1 MLKQIFICLSILT
14 TLVACTGG
22 QSYKIAVSQCA
33 SGQWREKV
41 NREMLAAQHLY
52 DQNVSVSIYDAQDN
66 PTRQIQQIDSLSQA
80 GIDLLV
86 VAPTE
91 SAPMAEAIA
100 RVKAKGIPVIFFD
113 RTADTDDYA
122 AFIGGNN
129 TEAGNAVGRYAV
141 SLTRDVSGHRP
152 RVLEVTAAMTTSPAQ
167 ERHRGF
173 AQAMQGHG
181 EFDYVCV
188 NSDWDAENTYKVLKQ
203 QIAAGQTP
211 DIVFCHNDA
220 MGMGAYKAVSEAK
233 LQAKV
238 KILGIDGMPDEG
250 IAYVQQGK
258 LAGTYVYPTHGDEI
272 IRLALNI
279 LTHQPYE
286 RTNYMSSVMVTPD
299 NANII
304 AMNSRELIKQ
314 NDDLITIQDKL
325 ENYFGL
331 YKSQRRVLIGSFV
344 SILLLMAALLVFWR
358 AIKRTRRAAAETRK
372 AHEQQKRLN
381 EEQTR
386 FYTNAS
392 HQLKTPLTL
401 IAGPV
406 GKLTESPTLSDAD
419 RSLLEIVSR
428 NVGQLEGLVSSV
440 LNFRKEMANMVSDE
454 TAAKVSPNTPNSPNA
469 PNISSNE
476 NIQQLQEG
484 RLALLKQED
493 TEELS
498 TLLIVDD
505 NADMRLYLRTLLGDK
520 FYVLEA
526 ADGQSGL
533 RIARELVPD
542 LVVSDV
548 MMPVMDGLQFC
559 RHLKED
565 AITSHIPVILLT
577 ARSEESQQIEGY
589 EHGADAYLTKPFS
602 ADVLVARIVNLLKS
616 RQQLY
621 KLTREQGDTV
631 GADLRVSPK
640 SEATDSH
647 VSPNTDEPVRL
658 STQDKLFT
666 DALKEA
672 IHKNMQNPNLK
683 MDDLGDELGL
693 SRVQLYRKVKALT
706 GLSPVELL
714 RQMRL
719 QRGRTLLQTTT
730 KTVNEIAYE
739 VGFGTPGYFSSCFK
753 KQFGQYPTD
762 LRTGM

>member
-1 MLKQIFICLSILT
+1 MTAMRKQIFICLSILT

-66 PTRQIQQIDSLSQA
+66 PTRQIQQIDSLSQTD
-80 GIDLLV
+80 IDLLV

-181 EFDYVCV
+181 EFDYVSV
-188 NSDWDAENTYKVLKQ
+188 NSDWDAQNTYKAVRQ
-203 QIAAGQTP
+203 QIASGLTP
-211 DIVFCHNDA
+211 DIIFCHNDA

-286 RTNYMSSVMVTPD
+286 RSNYMSSVMVTPD

-344 SILLLMAALLVFWR
+344 SILLLVAALLLFWR
-358 AIKRTRRAAAETRK
+358 AIKRTSRAAAETRK

-381 EEQTR
+381 DEQTR

-406 GKLTESPTLSDAD
+406 GKLMDSPTLKGSD
-419 RSLLEIVSR
+419 RSLMDIVSR
-428 NVGQLEGLVSSV
+428 NVSQLEGLVSNV

-454 TAAKVSPNTPNSPNA
+454 TADIVKITKGQDVRSKGQDAADT
-469 PNISSNE
+469 E
-476 NIQQLQEG
+476 QLKEG
-484 RLALLKQED
+484 RLAHLKQED
-493 TEELS
+493 AEELS
-498 TLLIVDD
+498 SLLIVDD

-602 ADVLVARIVNLLKS
+602 ADVLVARIYNLLKS
-616 RQQLY
+616 RRQLFENHDE
-621 KLTREQGDTV
+621 REKGQ
-631 GADLRVSPK
+631 
-640 SEATDSH
+640 EE
-647 VSPNTDEPVRL
+647 EPVKL

-753 KQFGQYPTD
+753 KQYGQYPTD

>member
-1 MLKQIFICLSILT
+1 MRKQIFICLTILA

-66 PTRQIQQIDSLSQA
+66 PTRQIQQIDSLSQT

-181 EFDYVCV
+181 EFDYVSV
-188 NSDWDAENTYKVLKQ
+188 NSDWDAQNTYKAVRQ
-203 QIAAGQTP
+203 QIASGLTP
-211 DIVFCHNDA
+211 DIIFCHNDA

-344 SILLLMAALLVFWR
+344 SILLLVAALLVFWR

-372 AHEQQKRLN
+372 AHEQQKHLN
-381 EEQTR
+381 DEQTR

-406 GKLTESPTLSDAD
+406 GKLLDSPTLNGTD
-419 RSLLEIVSR
+419 RSLMDIVSR
-428 NVGQLEGLVSSV
+428 NVSQLEGLVSNV
-440 LNFRKEMANMVSDE
+440 LNFRKEMANMVSD
-454 TAAKVSPNTPNSPNA
+454 ASLAKDA
-469 PNISSNE
+469 PNHPKKP
-476 NIQQLQEG
+476 NIPKNPNDPFIEHTEQLQEG
-484 RLALLKQED
+484 RLAHLKQED
-493 TEELS
+493 AEELS
-498 TLLIVDD
+498 SLLIVDD

-602 ADVLVARIVNLLKS
+602 ADVLVARIINLLKS
-616 RQQLY
+616 RRQLFENHDE
-621 KLTREQGDTV
+621 REKGQEE
-631 GADLRVSPK
+631 
-640 SEATDSH
+640 EA
-647 VSPNTDEPVRL
+647 VKL

-762 LRTGM
+762 LRAGN

>member
-1 MLKQIFICLSILT
+1 MRKQIFICLSILT

-52 DQNVSVSIYDAQDN
+52 DQNVSVSIVDAQDN

-113 RTADTDDYA
+113 RMADTDDYA

-181 EFDYVCV
+181 EFDYVSV
-188 NSDWDAENTYKVLKQ
+188 NSDWDAQNTYKAVRQ
-203 QIAAGQTP
+203 QIASGLTP
-211 DIVFCHNDA
+211 DIIFCHNDA

-286 RTNYMSSVMVTPD
+286 RSNYMSSVMVTPD

-314 NDDLITIQDKL
+314 NDGLITIQDKL

-344 SILLLMAALLVFWR
+344 SILLLVAALLVFWR

-381 EEQTR
+381 DEQTR

-406 GKLTESPTLSDAD
+406 GKLMDSPTLNGND
-419 RSLLEIVSR
+419 RSLMDIVSR
-428 NVGQLEGLVSSV
+428 NVSQLEGLVSNV
-440 LNFRKEMANMVSDE
+440 LNFRKEMANMVSD
-454 TAAKVSPNTPNSPNA
+454 ASLAKDA
-469 PNISSNE
+469 PNHPKNPNIPKNPNE
-476 NIQQLQEG
+476 PFIEHTEQLQEG
-484 RLALLKQED
+484 RLAHLKQED
-493 TEELS
+493 AEELS
-498 TLLIVDD
+498 SLLIVDD

-602 ADVLVARIVNLLKS
+602 ADVLVARIYNLLKS
-616 RQQLY
+616 RRQLFENHDE
-621 KLTREQGDTV
+621 REKGQEE
-631 GADLRVSPK
+631 
-640 SEATDSH
+640 EA
-647 VSPNTDEPVRL
+647 VKL

-672 IHKNMQNPNLK
+672 IRKNMGNPNLK
-683 MDDLGDELGL
+683 MDELGDELGL

-714 RQMRL
+714 RLMRL

-753 KQFGQYPTD
+753 KQYGQYPTD

>member
-1 MLKQIFICLSILT
+1 MTAMRKQIFICLSILT

-52 DQNVSVSIYDAQDN
+52 DQNVSVSIYDAQDD
-66 PTRQIQQIDSLSQA
+66 PTRQIQQIDSLSQTD
-80 GIDLLV
+80 IDLLV

-331 YKSQRRVLIGSFV
+331 YKSQHRVLIGSFV
-344 SILLLMAALLVFWR
+344 SILLLVAALLLFWR
-358 AIKRTRRAAAETRK
+358 AIKRTSRAAAETRK

-381 EEQTR
+381 DEQTR

-406 GKLTESPTLSDAD
+406 GKLMDSPTLNGSD
-419 RSLLEIVSR
+419 RSLMDIVSR
-428 NVGQLEGLVSSV
+428 NVSQLEGLVSNV
-440 LNFRKEMANMVSDE
+440 LNFRKEMANMVSD
-454 TAAKVSPNTPNSPNA
+454 ASLAKDAPLPKDPKDLKDLKAPNTA
-469 PNISSNE
+469 TDTE
-476 NIQQLQEG
+476 QLKEG
-484 RLALLKQED
+484 RLAHLKQED
-493 TEELS
+493 AEELS
-498 TLLIVDD
+498 TILVVDD

-526 ADGQSGL
+526 NDGQSGL

-559 RHLKED
+559 RRLKED

-602 ADVLVARIVNLLKS
+602 ADVLVARIYNLLKS
-616 RQQLY
+616 RRQLFENHDE
-621 KLTREQGDTV
+621 REKGQ
-631 GADLRVSPK
+631 
-640 SEATDSH
+640 EE
-647 VSPNTDEPVRL
+647 EPVKL

-753 KQFGQYPTD
+753 KQYGQYPTD

>member
-1 MLKQIFICLSILT
+1 MRKQIFICLSILT

-66 PTRQIQQIDSLSQA
+66 PTRQIQQIDSLSQTD
-80 GIDLLV
+80 IDLLV

-181 EFDYVCV
+181 EFDYVSV
-188 NSDWDAENTYKVLKQ
+188 NSDWDAQNTYKAVRQ
-203 QIAAGQTP
+203 QIASGLTP
-211 DIVFCHNDA
+211 DIIFCHNDA

-344 SILLLMAALLVFWR
+344 SILLLVAALLLFWR

-406 GKLTESPTLSDAD
+406 GKLMDSPTLKGSD
-419 RSLLEIVSR
+419 RSLMDIVSR
-428 NVGQLEGLVSSV
+428 NVSQLEGLVSNV

-454 TAAKVSPNTPNSPNA
+454 TADIVKITKGQDVRSKGQDAADT
-469 PNISSNE
+469 E
-476 NIQQLQEG
+476 QLKEG
-484 RLALLKQED
+484 RLAHLKQED
-493 TEELS
+493 AEELS
-498 TLLIVDD
+498 SLLIVDD

-602 ADVLVARIVNLLKS
+602 ADVLVARIYNLLKS
-616 RQQLY
+616 RRQLFENHDE
-621 KLTREQGDTV
+621 REKGQ
-631 GADLRVSPK
+631 
-640 SEATDSH
+640 EE
-647 VSPNTDEPVRL
+647 EPVKL

-753 KQFGQYPTD
+753 KQYGQYPTD

>member
-1 MLKQIFICLSILT
+1 M
-14 TLVACTGG
+14 
-22 QSYKIAVSQCA
+22 
-33 SGQWREKV
+33 
-41 NREMLAAQHLY
+41 
-52 DQNVSVSIYDAQDN
+52 
-66 PTRQIQQIDSLSQA
+66 
-80 GIDLLV
+80 
-86 VAPTE
+86 
-91 SAPMAEAIA
+91 
-100 RVKAKGIPVIFFD
+100 
-113 RTADTDDYA
+113 
-122 AFIGGNN
+122 
-129 TEAGNAVGRYAV
+129 GRYAV

-181 EFDYVCV
+181 EFDYVSV
-188 NSDWDAENTYKVLKQ
+188 NSDWDAQNTYKAVRQ
-203 QIAAGQTP
+203 QIASGLTP
-211 DIVFCHNDA
+211 DIIFCHNDA
-220 MGMGAYKAVSEAK
+220 MGMGAYKAVCEAK
-233 LQAKV
+233 LQGRV

-286 RTNYMSSVMVTPD
+286 RTNYMNSVMVTPD

-331 YKSQRRVLIGSFV
+331 YNSQHRVLIGSFV
-344 SILLLMAALLVFWR
+344 SILLLVAALLLFWR

-381 EEQTR
+381 DEQTR

-406 GKLTESPTLSDAD
+406 GKLMDSPTLNGTD
-419 RSLLEIVSR
+419 RSLMDIVSR
-428 NVGQLEGLVSSV
+428 NVSQLEGLVSNV
-440 LNFRKEMANMVSDE
+440 LNFRKEMANMVSD
-454 TAAKVSPNTPNSPNA
+454 ASLAKDA
-469 PNISSNE
+469 PNHPKNP
-476 NIQQLQEG
+476 NIPKNPNDPFIEHTEQLQEG
-484 RLALLKQED
+484 RLAHLKQED
-493 TEELS
+493 AEELS
-498 TLLIVDD
+498 SLLIVDD

-602 ADVLVARIVNLLKS
+602 ADVLVARIINLLKS
-616 RQQLY
+616 RRQLFENHDE
-621 KLTREQGDTV
+621 REKGQ
-631 GADLRVSPK
+631 
-640 SEATDSH
+640 EE
-647 VSPNTDEPVRL
+647 EPVKL

-762 LRTGM
+762 LRAGS

>member
-1 MLKQIFICLSILT
+1 MRKQIFICLSILA
-14 TLVACTGG
+14 TLVACTDG

-129 TEAGNAVGRYAV
+129 TEAGNAVGRYDV

-181 EFDYVCV
+181 EFDYVSV
-188 NSDWDAENTYKVLKQ
+188 NSDWDAQNTYKAVRQ
-203 QIAAGQTP
+203 QIASGLTP
-211 DIVFCHNDA
+211 DIIFCHNDA

-344 SILLLMAALLVFWR
+344 SILLLVAALLVFWR

-406 GKLTESPTLSDAD
+406 GKLMDSPTLKGSD
-419 RSLLEIVSR
+419 RSLMDIVSR
-428 NVGQLEGLVSSV
+428 NVSQLEGLVSNV
-440 LNFRKEMANMVSDE
+440 LNFRKEMANMVSDASLAKDAPLPKDPKDLKNLKIPN
-454 TAAKVSPNTPNSPNA
+454 TAADT
-469 PNISSNE
+469 E
-476 NIQQLQEG
+476 QLKEG
-484 RLALLKQED
+484 RLAHLKQED
-493 TEELS
+493 AEELS
-498 TLLIVDD
+498 TILVVDD

-526 ADGQSGL
+526 NDGQSGL

-602 ADVLVARIVNLLKS
+602 ADVLVARIYNLLKS
-616 RQQLY
+616 RRQLFENHDE
-621 KLTREQGDTV
+621 REKGQ
-631 GADLRVSPK
+631 
-640 SEATDSH
+640 EE
-647 VSPNTDEPVRL
+647 EPVKL

-753 KQFGQYPTD
+753 KQYGQYPTD

>member
-1 MLKQIFICLSILT
+1 MRKQIFICLSILT

-66 PTRQIQQIDSLSQA
+66 PTRQIQQIDSLSQTD
-80 GIDLLV
+80 IDLLV

-286 RTNYMSSVMVTPD
+286 RSNYMSSVMVTPD

-304 AMNSRELIKQ
+304 AMNSREIIKQ

-344 SILLLMAALLVFWR
+344 SILLLVAALLVFWR

-406 GKLTESPTLSDAD
+406 GKLMDSPTLNGSD
-419 RSLLEIVSR
+419 RSLMDIVSR
-428 NVGQLEGLVSSV
+428 NVSQLEGLVSNV
-440 LNFRKEMANMVSDE
+440 LNFRKEMANMVSDASLAKDAPLPKDPKDLKNLKIPN
-454 TAAKVSPNTPNSPNA
+454 TAADT
-469 PNISSNE
+469 E
-476 NIQQLQEG
+476 QLQEG
-484 RLALLKQED
+484 RLAHLKQED
-493 TEELS
+493 AEELS
-498 TLLIVDD
+498 TILVVDD

-577 ARSEESQQIEGY
+577 ARSEENQQIEGY

-602 ADVLVARIVNLLKS
+602 ADVLVARIYNLLKS
-616 RQQLY
+616 RRQLFENHDE
-621 KLTREQGDTV
+621 REKGQ
-631 GADLRVSPK
+631 
-640 SEATDSH
+640 EE
-647 VSPNTDEPVRL
+647 EPVKL

-739 VGFGTPGYFSSCFK
+739 VGFGTPGYFSNCFK
-753 KQFGQYPTD
+753 KQYGQYPTD

>member
-1 MLKQIFICLSILT
+1 MHKTCLYFLAILAIAT
-14 TLVACTGG
+14 ACT
-22 QSYKIAVSQCA
+22 SNNNYKIAVSQCA

-52 DQNVSVSIYDAQDN
+52 EQNVLVSIFDAQDD
-66 PTRQIQQIDSLSQA
+66 PERQIHQIDSLSQTD
-80 GIDLLV
+80 IDLLV

-91 SAPMAEAIA
+91 SARMAEAIA
-100 RVKAKGIPVIFFD
+100 RVKEKGIPVIFFD
-113 RTADTDDYA
+113 RKADTDDYA

-129 TEAGNAVGRYAV
+129 VDAGATVGRYAV
-141 SLTRDVSGHRP
+141 SLAHEISGHRP

-167 ERHRGF
+167 ERHEGF
-173 AQAMQGHG
+173 AQAMKGHS
-181 EFDYVCV
+181 EIDYVCI
-188 NSDWDAENTYKVLKQ
+188 NSDWDAQNTYKVVRR
-203 QIAAGQTP
+203 QIASGQTP
-211 DIVFCHNDA
+211 DIIFCHNDA

-233 LQAKV
+233 LQGQV

-250 IAYVQQGK
+250 IAYAQQGK

-279 LTHQPYE
+279 LTKQPYE
-286 RTNYMSSVMVTPD
+286 RTNYMSSVLVTPD

-331 YKSQRRVLIGSFV
+331 YNAQHRVLIASFV
-344 SILLLMAALLVFWR
+344 SILLLLAALLLFWR
-358 AIKRTRRAAAETRK
+358 AIGRMRRATAETRK

-406 GKLTESPTLSDAD
+406 KKLLDANSLKDAD
-419 RSLLEIVSR
+419 HSLLEIVGR
-428 NVGQLEGLVSSV
+428 NVAQLEGLVSSV
-440 LNFRKEMANMVSDE
+440 LNFRKEMANMVSD
-454 TAAKVSPNTPNSPNA
+454 TNAAPALNTQQSA
-469 PNISSNE
+469 PDT
-476 NIQQLQEG
+476 QQLQEG
-484 RLALLKQED
+484 RLSLLKQED

-526 ADGQSGL
+526 ADGQNGL

-589 EHGADAYLTKPFS
+589 EHGADAYLTKPFA
-602 ADVLVARIVNLLKS
+602 ADVLVARIYNLLKS
-616 RQQLY
+616 RQQLIDNQEERG
-621 KLTREQGDTV
+621 KGQEEETV
-631 GADLRVSPK
+631 K
-640 SEATDSH
+640 
-647 VSPNTDEPVRL
+647 L

-672 IHKNMQNPNLK
+672 VRKNMHNPNLK
-683 MDDLGDELGL
+683 MDELGDELGL

-719 QRGRTLLQTTT
+719 QRAHTLLQSTT
-730 KTVNEIAYE
+730 KTVGEIAYE

-753 KQFGQYPTD
+753 KQFGIYPTD

>member
-1 MLKQIFICLSILT
+1 MRKQIFICLSILT

-52 DQNVSVSIYDAQDN
+52 DQNVRVSIVDAQDN
-66 PTRQIQQIDSLSQA
+66 PTRQIQQIDSLSQTD
-80 GIDLLV
+80 IDLLV

-220 MGMGAYKAVSEAK
+220 MGMGAYKAVREAK

-331 YKSQRRVLIGSFV
+331 YKSQHRVLIGSFV

-381 EEQTR
+381 DEQTR

-406 GKLTESPTLSDAD
+406 GKLMDSPTLNGSD
-419 RSLLEIVSR
+419 RSLMDIVSR
-428 NVGQLEGLVSSV
+428 NVSQLEGLVGNV
-440 LNFRKEMANMVSDE
+440 LNFRKEMADMVSDASLAKDAPLPKDLKNPKDLKTPN
-454 TAAKVSPNTPNSPNA
+454 TAADT
-469 PNISSNE
+469 E
-476 NIQQLQEG
+476 QLQEG
-484 RLALLKQED
+484 RLAHLKQED
-493 TEELS
+493 AEELS
-498 TLLIVDD
+498 TILVVDD

-602 ADVLVARIVNLLKS
+602 ADVLVARIYNLLKS
-616 RQQLY
+616 RRQLFENHDE
-621 KLTREQGDTV
+621 REKGQ
-631 GADLRVSPK
+631 
-640 SEATDSH
+640 EE
-647 VSPNTDEPVRL
+647 EPVKL

-753 KQFGQYPTD
+753 KQYGQYPTD
-762 LRTGM
+762 LRAGN

>member
-1 MLKQIFICLSILT
+1 MRKQIFICLSILT

-66 PTRQIQQIDSLSQA
+66 PTRQIQQIDSLSQTD
-80 GIDLLV
+80 IDLLV

-181 EFDYVCV
+181 EFDYVSV
-188 NSDWDAENTYKVLKQ
+188 NSDWDAQNTYKAVRQ
-203 QIAAGQTP
+203 QIASGLTP
-211 DIVFCHNDA
+211 DIIFCHNDA

-344 SILLLMAALLVFWR
+344 SILLLVAALLLFWR
-358 AIKRTRRAAAETRK
+358 AIKRTSRAAAETRK

-381 EEQTR
+381 DEQTR

-406 GKLTESPTLSDAD
+406 GKLMDSPTLKGSD
-419 RSLLEIVSR
+419 RSLMDIVSR
-428 NVGQLEGLVSSV
+428 NVSQLEGLVSNV
-440 LNFRKEMANMVSDE
+440 LNFRKEMANMVSDASLAKDAPLPKDPKDLKNLKIPN
-454 TAAKVSPNTPNSPNA
+454 TAADT
-469 PNISSNE
+469 E
-476 NIQQLQEG
+476 QLKEG
-484 RLALLKQED
+484 RLAHLKQED
-493 TEELS
+493 AEELS
-498 TLLIVDD
+498 TILVVDD

-526 ADGQSGL
+526 NDGQSGL

-602 ADVLVARIVNLLKS
+602 ADVLVARIYNLLKS
-616 RQQLY
+616 RRQLFENHDE
-621 KLTREQGDTV
+621 REKGQ
-631 GADLRVSPK
+631 
-640 SEATDSH
+640 EE
-647 VSPNTDEPVRL
+647 EPVKL

-753 KQFGQYPTD
+753 KQYGQYPTD

>member
-1 MLKQIFICLSILT
+1 MRKQIFICLSILT

-52 DQNVSVSIYDAQDN
+52 DQNVSVSIYDAQDD
-66 PTRQIQQIDSLSQA
+66 PTRQIQQIDSLSQTD
-80 GIDLLV
+80 IDLLV

-344 SILLLMAALLVFWR
+344 SILLLVAALLLFWR

-381 EEQTR
+381 DEQTR

-406 GKLTESPTLSDAD
+406 GKLMDSPTLKGSD
-419 RSLLEIVSR
+419 RSLMDIVSR
-428 NVGQLEGLVSSV
+428 NVSQLESLVSNV

-454 TAAKVSPNTPNSPNA
+454 TADIVKITKGQDVRSKGQDAADT
-469 PNISSNE
+469 E
-476 NIQQLQEG
+476 QLKEG
-484 RLALLKQED
+484 RLAHLKQED
-493 TEELS
+493 AEELS
-498 TLLIVDD
+498 SLLIVDD

-526 ADGQSGL
+526 NDGQSGL

-548 MMPVMDGLQFC
+548 MMPIMDGLQFC

-602 ADVLVARIVNLLKS
+602 ADVLVARIYNLLKS
-616 RQQLY
+616 RRQLFENHDE
-621 KLTREQGDTV
+621 REKGQ
-631 GADLRVSPK
+631 
-640 SEATDSH
+640 EE
-647 VSPNTDEPVRL
+647 EPVKL

-753 KQFGQYPTD
+753 KQYGQYPTD

>member
-1 MLKQIFICLSILT
+1 MRKQIFICLSILT

-52 DQNVSVSIYDAQDN
+52 DQNVRVSIVDAQDD
-66 PTRQIQQIDSLSQA
+66 PTRQIQQIDSLSQTD
-80 GIDLLV
+80 IDLLV

-141 SLTRDVSGHRP
+141 SLARNVSGHRP

-173 AQAMQGHG
+173 AQVMHGHG
-181 EFDYVCV
+181 EFDYVSV

-344 SILLLMAALLVFWR
+344 SILLLVAALLVFWR

-406 GKLTESPTLSDAD
+406 GKLMDSPTLNGSD
-419 RSLLEIVSR
+419 RSLMDIVSR
-428 NVGQLEGLVSSV
+428 NVSQLEGLVSNV
-440 LNFRKEMANMVSDE
+440 LNFRKEMANMVSDASLAKDAPLPKDPKDPKNLKTPN
-454 TAAKVSPNTPNSPNA
+454 TAADT
-469 PNISSNE
+469 E
-476 NIQQLQEG
+476 QLKEG
-484 RLALLKQED
+484 RLAHLKQED
-493 TEELS
+493 AEELS
-498 TLLIVDD
+498 TILVVDD

-526 ADGQSGL
+526 NDGQSGL

-602 ADVLVARIVNLLKS
+602 ADVLVARIYNLLKS
-616 RQQLY
+616 RRQLFENHDE
-621 KLTREQGDTV
+621 REKGQ
-631 GADLRVSPK
+631 
-640 SEATDSH
+640 EE
-647 VSPNTDEPVRL
+647 EPVKL

-753 KQFGQYPTD
+753 KQYGQYPTD

>member
-1 MLKQIFICLSILT
+1 MRKQIFICLSILT

-52 DQNVSVSIYDAQDN
+52 DQNVRVSIVDAQDN
-66 PTRQIQQIDSLSQA
+66 PTRQIQQIDSLSQTD
-80 GIDLLV
+80 IDLLV

-113 RTADTDDYA
+113 RTADTGDYA

-331 YKSQRRVLIGSFV
+331 YKSQHRVLIGSFV

-406 GKLTESPTLSDAD
+406 GKLMDSPTLKGSD
-419 RSLLEIVSR
+419 RSLMDIVSR
-428 NVGQLEGLVSSV
+428 NVSQLEGLVSNV
-440 LNFRKEMANMVSDE
+440 LNFRKEMADMVSD
-454 TAAKVSPNTPNSPNA
+454 ASLAKSA
-469 PNISSNE
+469 PNHPKKPYIPKNPNE
-476 NIQQLQEG
+476 PFIEHTQQLQEG
-484 RLALLKQED
+484 RLAHLKQED
-493 TEELS
+493 AEELS
-498 TLLIVDD
+498 SLLIVDD

-602 ADVLVARIVNLLKS
+602 ADVLVARIYNLLKS
-616 RQQLY
+616 RRQLFENHDE
-621 KLTREQGDTV
+621 REKGQ
-631 GADLRVSPK
+631 
-640 SEATDSH
+640 EE
-647 VSPNTDEPVRL
+647 EPVKL

-753 KQFGQYPTD
+753 KQYGQYPTD
-762 LRTGM
+762 LRAGS